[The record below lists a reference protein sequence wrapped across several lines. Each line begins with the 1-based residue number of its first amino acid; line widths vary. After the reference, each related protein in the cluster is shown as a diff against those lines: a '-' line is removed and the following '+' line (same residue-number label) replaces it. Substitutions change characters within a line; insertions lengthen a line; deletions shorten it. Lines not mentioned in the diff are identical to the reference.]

1 MKNKTKNVL
10 PISQLSPKYLLEYL
24 KGILYERIP
33 ILPIIICNCIGS
45 ITRTEKNILLKCITF
60 IKFVTKDL
68 FMHKYSSKGRP
79 RVQYPVMARVSA
91 RKAGP

>member
-33 ILPIIICNCIGS
+33 ILPIICNCIGS